1 MEEWSFLTNGSVLD
15 LAETSDADPIN
26 GGSVGSVIEF
36 VKDGVECVFGDDDRK
51 GNDIDTV
58 KDVVGCVN
66 ADDDEY
72 KVRLRCTFDQVLSV
86 FLKEIGDRGVV
97 RPVPAVFGDRQ
108 HVDLF
113 KLFCVVRDE
122 GGYDLVSRRRLWS
135 YVSKELG
142 LDNGATAASVKLI
155 YFKYL
160 NELEIWFRESCT
172 EQKDNGDGLVH
183 LDSDRNGKFE
193 YGLSDNKDACI
204 MHSATQL
211 GDVSIGEIPEP
222 AKWKKHQGNEFW
234 FQAIKAR
241 EALMLR
247 RDLNP
252 KTEELPQQELYNM
265 PVV

>member
-1 MEEWSFLTNGSVLD
+1 MGSLEGMGLFICCLTEFRGLLLD
-15 LAETSDADPIN
+15 
-26 GGSVGSVIEF
+26 G
-36 VKDGVECVFGDDDRK
+36 
-51 GNDIDTV
+51 
-58 KDVVGCVN
+58 
-66 ADDDEY
+66 
-72 KVRLRCTFDQVLSV
+72 
-86 FLKEIGDRGVV
+86 
-97 RPVPAVFGDRQ
+97 
-108 HVDLF
+108 
-113 KLFCVVRDE
+113 
-122 GGYDLVSRRRLWS
+122 
-135 YVSKELG
+135 
-142 LDNGATAASVKLI
+142 
-155 YFKYL
+155 
-160 NELEIWFRESCT
+160 T

-204 MHSATQL
+204 MHSGTGTGNGHDDEKACHDDQNGTLVLPSSVDSKENERKRKRRESLSGMLNWVIQTATKL